1 MILWKCCTQ
10 YASQFGKL
18 SSGHRSGKG
27 QFSLQS
33 QRKTMP
39 KNVQTNKWYA
49 ERNQH
54 LWKVLHSGEM
64 GWAVVRES
72 SSKEMMSMLSLKKGV
87 GTGLIEVWGRQLRQI
102 NLSQGPEVSERKRA
116 LFIWKTA
123 GIGQITTQVCG
134 LRNLSL
140 PCSVFLK
147 RRRRSEKEQATT
159 TEICPKPE
167 AMISW

>member
-1 MILWKCCTQ
+1 MLWKCCTQ
-10 YASQFGKL
+10 HASQFGKL

-33 QRKTMP
+33 QRKTML
-39 KNVQTNKWYA
+39 KKVQTNKWYA
-49 ERNQH
+49 EWNQH
-54 LWKVLHSGEM
+54 LWKVLHSEEM

-72 SSKEMMSMLSLKKGV
+72 SSEEMMSMLSLKKGV

-140 PCSVFLK
+140 PIVLFCFPRK
-147 RRRRSEKEQATT
+147 EEKEWERAGNDHWD
-159 TEICPKPE
+159 P
-167 AMISW
+167 S